1 MINLVAK
8 SVFSPPARWGSL
20 DFNRSATHSST
31 ASLRSMIFPAILHG
45 SRDPYKIASDFTIST
60 PPFIDDYRWFSLIF
74 TSNNFQVSYV
84 SCFFSHQNLQILHGI
99 HGKNGGNHRHGHAEV
114 RLLRPPNPGLGRNL
128 GEVPGPGAAGRLAL
142 PSRGATKNVGI
153 SPRKIHGMQGG
164 ITSSWKVGM

>member
-1 MINLVAK
+1 MIFIDFHLKQLPSFICFMFFLPSEPPNSSWDPWK
-8 SVFSPPARWGSL
+8 KWGKSPPW
-20 DFNRSATHSST
+20 
-31 ASLRSMIFPAILHG
+31 PW
-45 SRDPYKIASDFTIST
+45 PW
-60 PPFIDDYRWFSLIF
+60 PW
-74 TSNNFQVSYV
+74 
-84 SCFFSHQNLQILHGI
+84 
-99 HGKNGGNHRHGHAEV
+99 GHAEV